1 MIQRKH
7 SMRAMCALIVFS
19 LPLAACQD
27 GVPDISDAHRAVT
40 LASELQSSGEAMLGQ
55 IVTVRGFLDPLSGHL
70 VIYPNEAEALR
81 ANHYDDAVHVL
92 DTTPM
97 RRMRHEGLYYERTCT
112 GRYVEL
118 KGIVGHLEP
127 YGLYGITRIDSIRAY
142 KADDYTGNGEVCY
155 SKDDPTIYQPVEIQP
170 D

>member
-1 MIQRKH
+1 MTQGKCFLQ
-7 SMRAMCALIVFS
+7 AVCALIVFS
-19 LPLAACQD
+19 GPLAACD
-27 GVPDISDAHRAVT
+27 EAVLDLGGINDAET
-40 LASELQSSGEAMLGQ
+40 LAAELRSSGKSMLAQ
-55 IVTVRGFLDPLSGHL
+55 VVTVRGFLAPLSGHL
-70 VIYPNEAEALR
+70 VIYPSGAEALS

-118 KGIVGHLEP
+118 KGIVGFLEP
-127 YGLYGITRIDSIRAY
+127 YDFYGITEIDSIRVY
-142 KADDYTGNGEVCY
+142 ETDEYTGRGEACY
-155 SKDDPTIYQPVEIQP
+155 SKDDLTIYQPIEIEL